1 MPENK
6 RNRDPIPE
14 DFGSIE
20 QAADFWD
27 THDLTDYEDFWQ
39 PVQIQVRLDPTRLS
53 VRLDPQVAQQIVV
66 QAEAKHVSPDVFV
79 NRILKDYLEKQ
90 AA

>member
-1 MPENK
+1 MQENK
-6 RNRDPIPE
+6 NTRDPVPE
-14 DFGSIE
+14 EFSSIE

-27 THDLTDYEDFWQ
+27 THDLTDYEDLWQ
-39 PVQIQVRLDPTRLS
+39 QVQIQVRLDPTRLS
-53 VRLDPQVAQQIVV
+53 IRLDPQLAEQIIV
-66 QAEAKHVSPDVFV
+66 QAEAKHVSPGVFV